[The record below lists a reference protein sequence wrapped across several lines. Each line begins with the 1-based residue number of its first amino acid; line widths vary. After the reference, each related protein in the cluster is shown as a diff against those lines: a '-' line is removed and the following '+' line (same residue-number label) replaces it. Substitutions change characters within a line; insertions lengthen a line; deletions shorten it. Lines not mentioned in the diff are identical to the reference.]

1 MRNTYEVRAN
11 YTVIFLQRKDGSQME
26 ARISNSKLE
35 KVLAIDGKFYPMWH
49 KRKQTFYARCDL
61 KISVS
66 RVKCT
71 MLHRVIKEPGT
82 GQHTTHLD
90 GDGLNCVDSNLMNV
104 APFIK
109 TKDAIQQAIPAKRP
123 TSGTKGVTWH
133 VATSRWASTVFYQ
146 GKRYCLG
153 YSKTEAEA
161 VKIVMDFRKEKGI
174 K

>member
-1 MRNTYEVRAN
+1 MRNAYEVRGN
-11 YTVIFLQRKDGSQME
+11 ITVIFLHRKDGSQME
-26 ARISNSKLE
+26 ARISTSKLE

-61 KISVS
+61 KISVA

-71 MLHRVIKEPGT
+71 MLHRVIAEPGK
-82 GQHTTHLD
+82 GLHTTSLD

-109 TKDAIQQAIPAKRP
+109 TKDAIKQAIPVKRP
-123 TSGTKGVTWH
+123 TSGVKGVTWH
-133 VATSRWASTVFYQ
+133 TASGRWAATVFHQ

-153 YSKTEAEA
+153 YKVEEADA
-161 VKIVMDFRKEKGI
+161 VKLVLDFREEKGI